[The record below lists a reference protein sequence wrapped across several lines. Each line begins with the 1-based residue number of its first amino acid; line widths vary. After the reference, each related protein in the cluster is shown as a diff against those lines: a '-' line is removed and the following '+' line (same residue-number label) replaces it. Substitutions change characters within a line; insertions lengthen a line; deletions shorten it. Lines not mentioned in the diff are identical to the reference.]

1 MTARYLLDTNTVS
14 YSIHGAPKAVRAR
27 MNAVP
32 SSWVAISVF
41 TQAELLFGLAKKP
54 QAKRLRREVEAFLQ
68 AFQIFPWD
76 SAAAYAYGELRAT
89 QERKGLPLS
98 HEDLM
103 IAAHALA
110 LDLTL
115 VTHDAAFAQVD
126 GLRRVDWTVA
136 GAI

>member
-1 MTARYLLDTNTVS
+1 MTAHYLLDTNTVS
-14 YSIHGAPKAVRAR
+14 YSIKGEPRVVRAR

-32 SSWVAISVF
+32 SSLVAISAF

-54 QAKRLRREVEAFLQ
+54 QAKRLCREVEAFLG

-76 SAAAYAYGELRAT
+76 SAAARAYGEMRAA

-126 GLRRVDWTVA
+126 GLRREDWAVSPED
-136 GAI
+136 